1 MLGDKYLVTNIYI
14 AKLNVKRSTKNI
26 WNSIDKD
33 VWN

>member
-14 AKLNVKRSTKNI
+14 ANVKRSTKNI